1 MAETDSTKTKSGS
14 LKAEEKLDVEMEQH
28 AEPRRAKERATQ
40 QDLNQGM
47 DTGTHESGR
56 TGINWGPSYKVRSIA
71 NGKRQKKNEPIK
83 TSGEQTVPPVSS
95 SKKS

>member
-1 MAETDSTKTKSGS
+1 MAETDATKTKSGS
-14 LKAEEKLDVEMEQH
+14 LKAEKELDAEVQQH
-28 AEPRRAKERATQ
+28 AGARRATERAKQ

-56 TGINWGPSYKVRSIA
+56 TGINWGPSYQVRSIA
-71 NGKRQKKNEPIK
+71 GGKRQKRTEPVE
-83 TSGEQTVPPVSS
+83 TSGKETVPSVSS

>member
-1 MAETDSTKTKSGS
+1 MAETEATKTKSGS
-14 LKAEEKLDVEMEQH
+14 LKAEEKLDAEMEQH
-28 AEPRRAKERATQ
+28 AGARRANERAKQ

-56 TGINWGPSYKVRSIA
+56 TGINWGPSYQVRSTA
-71 NGKRQKKNEPIK
+71 SGKRQKKTEPIK
-83 TSGEQTVPPVSS
+83 TSSKETVPSGSS

>member
-1 MAETDSTKTKSGS
+1 MAETDATKTKSGS
-14 LKAEEKLDVEMEQH
+14 LKAEEKLDAEMEQH
-28 AEPRRAKERATQ
+28 AGARRANERAKQ

-56 TGINWGPSYKVRSIA
+56 TGINWGPSYQVRSTA
-71 NGKRQKKNEPIK
+71 SGKRQKKNEPIK
-83 TSGEQTVPPVSS
+83 TSSKEAVPSVSS